1 MIAFIFY
8 SRETDRSLGGFDRL
22 CIVEQSICIKLYQ
35 INNRH
40 IAIIAAGN
48 FTSKLLWVF
57 FDTLNYL
64 LNQTEI
70 QYSMCYRELN
80 PPECKSRDAMLV
92 IQSKSLYSF
101 LVMMDGYNL
110 CNIKQGPMCL
120 TLNFTVSE

>member
-70 QYSMCYRELN
+70 QYVLPGIEPTRVSRCREV
-80 PPECKSRDAMLV
+80 EML
-92 IQSKSLYSF
+92 
-101 LVMMDGYNL
+101 
-110 CNIKQGPMCL
+110 C
-120 TLNFTVSE
+120 